1 MRYRENMK
9 IKTVLIGFFALILS
23 SACTNRTVSEAMIV
37 QTPKVTAAPL
47 PESQRK
53 TIAIARF
60 TNDSIQIDELYTDE
74 SEKKIR
80 KQVASLLAHHLVV
93 TQRFNIMERQD
104 IGKLNDDDELLGVKK
119 QYYQQ
124 NLKDVDALLVGSIVE
139 LSNGIVSDKSLS
151 KTNKTHARVAVKL
164 INPKTGEIFYKQ
176 EGEGVG
182 KASISTPSI
191 LGAKGIIDL
200 DSSIEGKAI
209 NAAIVD
215 MVNKIVLTLDT
226 SLLPE
231 KSIDQQ
237 KSN

>member
-1 MRYRENMK
+1 MK

-47 PESQRK
+47 PENQRK

-74 SEKKIR
+74 SEEKIR

-176 EGEGVG
+176 EGVG

-200 DSSIEGKAI
+200 GSSIEGKAI

-215 MVNKIVLTLDT
+215 MVNKIVLTLDI
-226 SLLPE
+226 SLLPV